1 MNAIDFFEQY
11 QPVAVAHEVLGVST
25 QERVPAR
32 IVDTAE
38 RLLRDVVDQ
47 TAQPDLRDL
56 LCRLIHRSCRH
67 MRADLAT
74 IGAAVDCPPSRLK
87 LVRGEPAPSFN

>member
-25 QERVPAR
+25 QERDPAR
-32 IVDTAE
+32 IIDAAE
-38 RLLRDVVDQ
+38 RRLRDVVDQ

-56 LCRLIHRSCRH
+56 LRRRIRWSCRH
-67 MRADLAT
+67 MLADLTAT
-74 IGAAVDCPPSRLK
+74 GAAVDYPPSRLE